1 VGDCACVNACRQVA
15 RSSCLRC
22 RMLLYEP
29 IQAGRMWLQSVYLC
43 TALANLY
50 THMYHT
56 RGLVCAD
63 YEFLIGVVA
72 GQVQSVRACEY
83 P

>member
-1 VGDCACVNACRQVA
+1 
-15 RSSCLRC
+15 
-22 RMLLYEP
+22 
-29 IQAGRMWLQSVYLC
+29 MWLQSVYLC

-50 THMYHT
+50 TPMYHT

-63 YEFLIGVVA
+63 FEFLIGVVA
-72 GQVQSVRACEY
+72 GQVQSVRAFEY